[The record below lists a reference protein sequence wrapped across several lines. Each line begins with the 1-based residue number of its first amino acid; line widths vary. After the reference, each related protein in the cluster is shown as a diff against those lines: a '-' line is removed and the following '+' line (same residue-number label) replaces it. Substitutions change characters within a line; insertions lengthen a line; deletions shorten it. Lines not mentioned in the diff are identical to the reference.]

1 MGHHQSLLVTEGS
14 SVVGV
19 LRLTDVYEF
28 VAGSWHVRF
37 RDKTNS

>member
-28 VAGSWHVRF
+28 VA
-37 RDKTNS
+37 DAILACEI